1 MRKYILFFRGGSPSP
16 EKREEN
22 MREWNAW
29 LTALFKRGIVDSG
42 LPLTNEGVMV
52 TGSDVRRFHE
62 SSHDVTGYLIINAHS
77 TEEAVEI
84 GKSAPHIPLGGS
96 TEVREAMPMNM

>member
-1 MRKYILFFRGGSPSP
+1 
-16 EKREEN
+16 